1 MPLKYETERV
11 LHYYILNLEEENYKN
26 LRISFDVIE
35 LLNFVKVLM
44 FNLWK

>member
-11 LHYYILNLEEENYKN
+11 LHYYIFNLEEENYKN

-35 LLNFVKVLM
+35 LLNFVKVLT